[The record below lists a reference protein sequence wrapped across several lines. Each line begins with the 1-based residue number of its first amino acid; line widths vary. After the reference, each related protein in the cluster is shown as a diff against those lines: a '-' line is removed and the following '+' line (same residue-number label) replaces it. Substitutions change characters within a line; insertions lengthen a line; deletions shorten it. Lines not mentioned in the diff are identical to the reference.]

1 MHHAQRANWG
11 LAGTHI
17 EVWSLTPPPLSSQAT
32 WKNMKGAVEAD
43 RGQRQTEMG
52 ECSMPCKSL
61 HLRRCYVRKESASK
75 HQRQGNDS
83 QARKCKSGNSGKE
96 GLLLR
101 GHWLYLFH
109 LLRLAVSSQW
119 RLAEKASLW
128 GQGSH
133 IIPSE
138 KEALTEG
145 GKPYSSCNRLFYF
158 IGLFI
163 WFWFLI
169 SYFYLIFDYHW

>member
-17 EVWSLTPPPLSSQAT
+17 EVWSLIPPPLSSQAT

-61 HLRRCYVRKESASK
+61 HLRRCCVRKESASK

-83 QARKCKSGNSGKE
+83 QARKCKSGNSGKGRTPPQRTLTLLVSFAEISSLQPVETGRE
-96 GLLLR
+96 GKSM
-101 GHWLYLFH
+101 GTGKSHY
-109 LLRLAVSSQW
+109 SQ
-119 RLAEKASLW
+119 
-128 GQGSH
+128 
-133 IIPSE
+133 
-138 KEALTEG
+138 
-145 GKPYSSCNRLFYF
+145 
-158 IGLFI
+158 
-163 WFWFLI
+163 
-169 SYFYLIFDYHW
+169 